1 MEKEKIVKTIE
12 VSVLRPS
19 GLKYME
25 KQAEQMHGLVSVL
38 RPSGLKC
45 NRILDSPS
53 HHSLGLATEWIEIA
67 VAAIL
72 PGFPFCLGLAT
83 EWIEILIS

>member
-38 RPSGLKC
+38 RPSGLK
-45 NRILDSPS
+45 
-53 HHSLGLATEWIEIA
+53 
-67 VAAIL
+67 
-72 PGFPFCLGLAT
+72 
-83 EWIEILIS
+83 

>member
-1 MEKEKIVKTIE
+1 M

-19 GLKYME
+19 GLKFSPT
-25 KQAEQMHGLVSVL
+25 GRILVPTLVSVL